1 MTLALTTW
9 LLWLRLK
16 WLGRVRPDASLKVR
30 VAACVIIIPLIIY
43 PFPYGPL
50 WWLRGLT
57 GDLSITSLLML
68 LAAVYAQLLG
78 KTLIPSKER
87 KLIFRSI
94 ALLGVGFYPLALGIG
109 QVDPYA
115 WGYANPYM
123 LGVLLGFS
131 LLMFLRQFYVI
142 ATILLAVVL
151 AWNVGL
157 LQSVNLWDYLLDP
170 FIFFY
175 ALFRLVR

>member
-16 WLGRVRPDASLKVR
+16 WLRLVRPDASLKVR

-68 LAAVYAQLLG
+68 LVAVYAQLLG
-78 KTLIPSKER
+78 KTLIQSKER

-94 ALLGVGFYPLALGIG
+94 ALLGVVFYPLALGVG
-109 QVDPYA
+109 QLDPYV

-123 LGVLLGFS
+123 LGTLLGMS
-131 LLMFLRQFYVI
+131 LLL
-142 ATILLAVVL
+142 
-151 AWNVGL
+151 
-157 LQSVNLWDYLLDP
+157 
-170 FIFFY
+170 
-175 ALFRLVR
+175 

>member
-16 WLGRVRPDASLKVR
+16 WLGWVRPDASLKVR
-30 VAACVIIIPLIIY
+30 VAACVILMPLIIY

-78 KTLIPSKER
+78 KTLIQSKER

-94 ALLGVGFYPLALGIG
+94 ALLGVGFYPLALGVG

-115 WGYANPYM
+115 WGYASPYM
-123 LGVLLGFS
+123 LGVLLGLS
-131 LLMFLRQFYVI
+131 LWMFLRQYYAI
-142 ATILLAVVL
+142 AITLLAVVL
-151 AWNVGL
+151 AWNAGL